1 MTIEELELRVIALER
16 NCADLQRWKRET
28 INSNKAQDRLKRKQ
42 ESLNQA
48 VQKTQSEQKQQF
60 ESFCKTNRRN

>member
-28 INSNKAQDRLKRKQ
+28 INSNKAQDRLKR
-42 ESLNQA
+42 NQA
-48 VQKTQSEQKQQF
+48 ID
-60 ESFCKTNRRN
+60 ESKREEARREERKINRQMKNKMK

>member
-28 INSNKAQDRLKRKQ
+28 KRLM
-42 ESLNQA
+42 NP
-48 VQKTQSEQKQQF
+48 SEKKLG
-60 ESFCKTNRRN
+60 EKKEKLIGR

>member
-28 INSNKAQDRLKRKQ
+28 INSNKAQDRLKR
-42 ESLNQA
+42 NQA
-48 VQKTQSEQKQQF
+48 ID
-60 ESFCKTNRRN
+60 ESKREEARREERKINLQMKNKMK